1 MPSSAKSV
9 FYSNQVEYLGHVIST
24 AGVSTDPHK
33 IKAILDWPLPSNIK
47 QLRGFLG
54 LTGYYKRFIKGYG
67 IICKPLTQLLKKD
80 AYRWNEEATTTFN

>member
-1 MPSSAKSV
+1 
-9 FYSNQVEYLGHVIST
+9 
-24 AGVSTDPHK
+24 VSTDPHK

-54 LTGYYKRFIKGYG
+54 LTGYYRRFIKGYG